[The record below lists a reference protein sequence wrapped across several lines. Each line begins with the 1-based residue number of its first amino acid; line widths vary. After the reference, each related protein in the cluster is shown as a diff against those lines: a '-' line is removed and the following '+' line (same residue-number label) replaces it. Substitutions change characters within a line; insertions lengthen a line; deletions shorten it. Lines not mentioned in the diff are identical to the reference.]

1 MTPKLASTGQTSTN
15 QCLHVVVW
23 IFAHKISLNW
33 NRFHHVN
40 LAIIALLV
48 NLIFRFYNGSV
59 WQTGRVWATILV
71 PMEFFQPTLS
81 FETKNSIFLSDGDT
95 LKCKTFSCLRI
106 DRSFD
111 GPELFECIVPFD
123 PIPIGLGR
131 FPGCSYRRPHCR
143 WLTIIKRCLALWNW
157 NGKYL
162 LIQRQF

>member
-95 LKCKTFSCLRI
+95 LNFKTKTEQFDDYSSIIETMDMHAPAEGSLVRI
-106 DRSFD
+106 IWLGLSDELQEGSFINSNNGERSRFD
-111 GPELFECIVPFD
+111 L
-123 PIPIGLGR
+123 
-131 FPGCSYRRPHCR
+131 
-143 WLTIIKRCLALWNW
+143 
-157 NGKYL
+157 
-162 LIQRQF
+162 

>member
-95 LKCKTFSCLRI
+95 LKVLFRLTLN
-106 DRSFD
+106 FD
-111 GPELFECIVPFD
+111 YEFRWNIKILKVDVFLSYKITPFIALELFLKV
-123 PIPIGLGR
+123 
-131 FPGCSYRRPHCR
+131 
-143 WLTIIKRCLALWNW
+143 
-157 NGKYL
+157 
-162 LIQRQF
+162 

>member
-95 LKCKTFSCLRI
+95 LNSSVDCIASKNHVNRTRKLKTRPLPC
-106 DRSFD
+106 SFD
-111 GPELFECIVPFD
+111 HLVGSFSIWSHRERAPPFQHHSS
-123 PIPIGLGR
+123 R
-131 FPGCSYRRPHCR
+131 VY
-143 WLTIIKRCLALWNW
+143 
-157 NGKYL
+157 YL
-162 LIQRQF
+162 SRG